1 MKMPIVFIGHG
12 SPMNAIED
20 NKFTDK
26 WIDIFKTIPKPKGIL
41 AISAHWYTKGT
52 RITTVKE
59 PKMVY
64 DMSGFPKE
72 LYEINYD
79 AITDELLIKRVEE
92 LLGAD
97 NIIEDNT
104 WGYDHGIWSILNRVY
119 PEQEI
124 PLVVLSVDAYKTPKE
139 HYEFGKKLRELREE
153 GYLILA
159 SGNIVHNLGL
169 VDFQKENGYDWAEEF
184 DNEIKNSILSKK
196 IDKVINFENIKNNN
210 LAFRT
215 PEHFLPI
222 LYILGAVHEEDE
234 FIVFNDKCIMGSL
247 SMTSYLIK

>member
-1 MKMPIVFIGHG
+1 MKMPILFIGHG
-12 SPMNAIED
+12 SPMNAIENNEFTENWD
-20 NKFTDK
+20 N
-26 WIDIFKTIPKPKGIL
+26 ILNNIPKPKGIL

-92 LLGAD
+92 LLGTD

-119 PEQEI
+119 PEQDI

-139 HYEFGKKLRELREE
+139 HYEVGKKLRELREE
-153 GYLILA
+153 GYLILG

-196 IDKVINFENIKNNN
+196 IDTVINFEIIKNNN

-222 LYILGAVHEEDE
+222 LYILGANHEEDE
-234 FIVFNDKCIMGSL
+234 IIVFNDKCIMGSL

>member
-1 MKMPIVFIGHG
+1 MKAHVMKLENNCVIVDEEYFNEIKKE
-12 SPMNAIED
+12 SEFNQERINEIAEE
-20 NKFTDK
+20 KFLK
-26 WIDIFKTIPKPKGIL
+26 
-41 AISAHWYTKGT
+41 Y
-52 RITTVKE
+52 VKE
-59 PKMVY
+59 
-64 DMSGFPKE
+64 SGIKLSYKVNDIPYLFHHDL

-92 LLGAD
+92 LLGTD

-104 WGYDHGIWSILNRVY
+104 WGYDHGIWSILHRVY
-119 PEQEI
+119 PEQDI

-153 GYLILA
+153 GYLILG

-196 IDKVINFENIKNNN
+196 IDTVINFENIKNNN

-234 FIVFNDKCIMGSL
+234 IIVFNDKCIMGSL

>member
-92 LLGAD
+92 LLGTD

-119 PEQEI
+119 PE
-124 PLVVLSVDAYKTPKE
+124 L
-139 HYEFGKKLRELREE
+139 
-153 GYLILA
+153 
-159 SGNIVHNLGL
+159 
-169 VDFQKENGYDWAEEF
+169 
-184 DNEIKNSILSKK
+184 
-196 IDKVINFENIKNNN
+196 
-210 LAFRT
+210 
-215 PEHFLPI
+215 
-222 LYILGAVHEEDE
+222 
-234 FIVFNDKCIMGSL
+234 
-247 SMTSYLIK
+247 

>member
-1 MKMPIVFIGHG
+1 
-12 SPMNAIED
+12 MNAIED

-92 LLGAD
+92 LLGTD

-104 WGYDHGIWSILNRVY
+104 WGYDHGIWSILHRVY

-153 GYLILA
+153 GYLILG

-184 DNEIKNSILSKK
+184 DIMGNLKK
-196 IDKVINFENIKNNN
+196 
-210 LAFRT
+210 
-215 PEHFLPI
+215 HF
-222 LYILGAVHEEDE
+222 EEDILFKNIISE
-234 FIVFNDKCIMGSL
+234 GDGTIASLEALWQNIPCTGVPARCARPRPGCIPQCEIPSHILL
-247 SMTSYLIK
+247 SASRPP

>member
-1 MKMPIVFIGHG
+1 MNMPIVFIGHG

-20 NKFTDK
+20 NEFTNK
-26 WIDIFKTIPKPKGIL
+26 WLEIFKTIPKPKGIL
-41 AISAHWYTKGT
+41 AISAHWYTNGT

-64 DMSGFPKE
+64 DMTGFPKE

-79 AITDELLIKRVEE
+79 ASTDEILIERVKE
-92 LLGAD
+92 LLGRD

-104 WGYDHGIWSILNRVY
+104 WGYDHGVWSILNRVY
-119 PEQEI
+119 PEQDI
-124 PLVVLSVDAYKTPKE
+124 PLVVLSVDAYKKPKE
-139 HYEFGKKLRELREE
+139 HYEFGQKIRELREE
-153 GYLILA
+153 GYLIMG

-169 VDFQKENGYDWAEEF
+169 VDFQKENGYGWAEKF
-184 DNEIKNSILSKK
+184 DNEIKNNILSKNFD
-196 IDKVINFENIKNNN
+196 IVINYEKIKDNNK
-210 LAFRT
+210 AFRT

-222 LYILGAVHEEDE
+222 LYILGATDE
-234 FIVFNDKCIMGSL
+234 KDEIIVLNDKCIMGSL

>member
-20 NKFTDK
+20 NEFTNK
-26 WIDIFKTIPKPKGIL
+26 WTEIFKTIPKPKGIL

-59 PKMVY
+59 PKMIY

-79 AITDELLIKRVEE
+79 TVTDELLIERVKE
-92 LLGAD
+92 LLGAE

-104 WGYDHGIWSILNRVY
+104 WGYDHGIWSILNKVY
-119 PEQEI
+119 PEHDI
-124 PLVVLSVDAYKTPKE
+124 PLVVLSVDAYKTSEE
-139 HYEFGKKLRELREE
+139 HFKQGEKLSKLREE
-153 GYLILA
+153 GYLILG

-169 VDFQKENGYDWAEEF
+169 VDFYKESGYDWAEEF
-184 DNEIKNSILSKK
+184 DNKIKKSILSRKF
-196 IDKVINFENIKNNN
+196 DEVINYKNIKNNE
-210 LAFRT
+210 LAFKT
-215 PEHFLPI
+215 PEHFIPI
-222 LYILGAVHEEDE
+222 LYILGASEEKDE
-234 FIVFNDKCIMGSL
+234 IIVSSDKCIMGSL
-247 SMTSYLIK
+247 SMTSYLLK